1 MDFRKGAS
9 ILQSI
14 GERLAHVRK
23 NILSM
28 NQKEFAQLV
37 GISQGA
43 LSDAENNN
51 RGLSMEAIIKLMKY
65 SKSDISFSCDWILTG
80 AKEEP
85 IGLTSDE
92 TELLKTYNKLDRRG
106 QHRVHTVIYEELDR
120 SVAGENKKESV
131 G

>member
-1 MDFRKGAS
+1 M
-9 ILQSI
+9 QSI

-28 NQKEFAQLV
+28 NQKEFAQLI
-37 GISQGA
+37 GLSQGA
-43 LSDAENNN
+43 LSDVENNN
-51 RGLSMEAIIKLMKY
+51 RGLPMEAIIELIKY
-65 SKSDISFSCDWILTG
+65 SKSDNSFSCDWILTG
-80 AKEEP
+80 VKDEP

-92 TELLKTYNKLDRRG
+92 TELIKTYNKLDRRG

-120 SVAGENKKESV
+120 SVDEENKKGNV